1 MAVQLIDPQSG
12 SKLEADKAGNLTGGG
27 KRFPIVN
34 GVPRICED
42 GNYTDN
48 FGLQWNRFAGTQI
61 DREAAGIRLSE
72 ERLFRETAWPRDGL
86 DGFDVLEVG
95 SGAGRFSRVLL
106 EKTKAT
112 LWSVDYSSA
121 VDANRANNGSIAPE
135 RFHLFRASIYE
146 LPFPDDSFD
155 KVLCIGVLQHTPDF
169 EASVRALVAKAKPG
183 GEIVVDFYPIKG
195 FWTKIQ
201 AKYMLR
207 PLTKRM
213 NHDRLLGLIDRNI
226 DWMMRASRL
235 LDRAGLGV
243 LRRFLP
249 IVDVSGTMPAGL
261 SREELR
267 EWVVLD
273 TFDMF
278 SPEHDH
284 PQRIETV
291 AAMMRRAGAEVTFA
305 GFIKVGPQSH
315 AAVVRAIKR
324 A

>member
-1 MAVQLIDPQSG
+1 MAVQLIDPRSG
-12 SKLEADKAGNLTGGG
+12 SKLEPDGAAALVAGD
-27 KRFPIVN
+27 RRYPVVN
-34 GVPRICED
+34 GIPHICD
-42 GNYTDN
+42 TSNYADN
-48 FGLQWNRFAGTQI
+48 FGLQWNKFAGTQI
-61 DREAAGIRLSE
+61 DRHEDGLNLSE
-72 ERLFRETAWPRDGL
+72 ARLFAETAWDADALDGL
-86 DGFDVLEVG
+86 DILEVG
-95 SGAGRFSRVLL
+95 SGAGRFSRPIL
-106 EKTKAT
+106 ERTRAR
-112 LWSVDYSSA
+112 LWSVDYSNA
-121 VDANRANNGSIAPE
+121 VEANRANNGAIAPD
-135 RFHLFRASIYE
+135 RFHLFRASIYD

-195 FWTKIQ
+195 FWTRIQ

-207 PLTKRM
+207 PLTRRM
-213 NHDRLLGLIDRNI
+213 NHDRLLRLIDRNV
-226 DWMMRASRL
+226 DWLMRASHF
-235 LDRAGLGV
+235 LDRVHLGM

-249 IVDVSGTMPAGL
+249 VVDVSGTMPAGL

-291 AAMMRRAGAEVTFA
+291 AGMMRRAGADVTFA
-305 GFIKVGPQSH
+305 GFVKVGPQSH
-315 AAVVRAIKR
+315 AAVVRATKR
-324 A
+324 P